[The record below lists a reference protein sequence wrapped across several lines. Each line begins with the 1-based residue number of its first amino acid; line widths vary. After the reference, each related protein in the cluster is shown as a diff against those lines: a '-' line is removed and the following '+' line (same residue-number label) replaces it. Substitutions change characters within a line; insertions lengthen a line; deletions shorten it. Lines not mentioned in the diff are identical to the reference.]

1 MNELIKI
8 NYQHDRQTT
17 SARSLWEFLD
27 KPYTKFTMWFDQYK
41 QYGFTE
47 KEDYRAL
54 SVKTYTAQG
63 NAVDTTDYEITI
75 DMAKELAMLQKTER
89 GKQARL
95 YFIELEK
102 SWNTPEAVMARAL
115 KMADV
120 KLLSL
125 QNTVTVLETENKL
138 LAQQNVEW
146 VDRKI
151 IEALVKVYGSKIGFD
166 NAWREFK
173 KELLYMHGININAR
187 ITNHMN
193 NTGRKTK
200 PKTLS
205 MIQDDELRACLSTAV
220 AMCRNNGVNIEKII
234 SKHH

>member
-1 MNELIKI
+1 MHELIKI
-8 NYQHDRQTT
+8 NYSNDRRTT
-17 SARSLWEFLD
+17 SARALWEFLD
-27 KPYTKFTMWFDQYK
+27 KPWGEFLKWFNQFK
-41 QYGFTE
+41 GYGFTE
-47 KEDYRAL
+47 NEDYRVIECL
-54 SVKTYTAQG
+54 LENPLGGRPS
-63 NAVDTTDYEITI
+63 TDYEITI
-75 DMAKELAMLQKTER
+75 DMAKELAMLQKTEK
-89 GKQARL
+89 GKMARQ

-102 SWNTPEAVMARAL
+102 KWNSPESVMARAL

-146 VDRKI
+146 ADRKV
-151 IEALVKVYGSKIGFD
+151 IEALVKAYGSKIGFE
-166 NAWREFK
+166 NAWREYK

-187 ITNHMN
+187 ITNRMN

-205 MIQDDELRACLSTAV
+205 MIQDDELAACISTAV
-220 AMCRNNGVNIEKII
+220 AMCRNNDVKIDQI
-234 SKHH
+234 IKN

>member
-1 MNELIKI
+1 M
-8 NYQHDRQTT
+8 
-17 SARSLWEFLD
+17 D
-27 KPYTKFTMWFDQYK
+27 KPYDKFTKWFEQYK

-47 KEDYRAL
+47 NEDYRAL
-54 SVKTYTAQG
+54 CIKFHTAQG
-63 NAVDTTDYEITI
+63 NEVEAQDYEITI
-75 DMAKELAMLQKTER
+75 DMAKELAMLQKTVK
-89 GKQARL
+89 GKQARQ

-102 SWNTPEAVMARAL
+102 SWNSPEAVMARAL

-146 VDRKI
+146 ADRKI
-151 IEALVKVYGSKIGFD
+151 LEALVKAYGSKIGFES
-166 NAWREFK
+166 AWREFK
-173 KELLYMHGININAR
+173 KELLYMHGININSR

-193 NTGRKTK
+193 NTGKKTK

-205 MIQDDELRACLSTAV
+205 MIQDEELAACISTAV
-220 AMCRNNGVNIEKII
+220 AMCKNNSVNIEQII
-234 SKHH
+234 SKHQN

>member
-1 MNELIKI
+1 MNELIKM
-8 NYQHDRQTT
+8 NYENDRQTT
-17 SARSLWEFLD
+17 SARALWEFLD
-27 KPYTKFTMWFDQYK
+27 KPHGEFTKWFTRYAE
-41 QYGFTE
+41 YGFTE
-47 KEDYRAL
+47 KTDYRLIDKLVENPMGGRPA
-54 SVKTYTAQG
+54 
-63 NAVDTTDYEITI
+63 TDYEISI
-75 DMAKELAMLQKTER
+75 DMAKELAMLQKSEK
-89 GKQARL
+89 GKIARQ

-102 SWNTPEAVMARAL
+102 KWNSPESIMARAL

-125 QNTVTVLETENKL
+125 QNSMTVLETENKL

-151 IEALVKVYGSKIGFD
+151 LEALVKAYGSKIGFD

-187 ITNHMN
+187 ITNRMN

-200 PKTLS
+200 PKTLD
-205 MIQDDELRACLSTAV
+205 MIQDEELASCISTAV
-220 AMCRNNGVNIEKII
+220 AMCRNNSVNIEQII
-234 SKHH
+234 SKHQN

>member
-1 MNELIKI
+1 MGELIKI
-8 NYQHDRQTT
+8 NYSNDRQTT
-17 SARSLWEFLD
+17 SARDLWVFLD
-27 KPYTKFTMWFDQYK
+27 KPYRDFNPWFDKYK
-41 QYGFTE
+41 DYGFTQNQ
-47 KEDYRAL
+47 DYRAL
-54 SVKTYTAQG
+54 TTKIVTAQG
-63 NAVDTTDYEITI
+63 NEVEAHDYEITI
-75 DMAKELAMLQKTER
+75 DMAKELAMLQKTEK
-89 GKQARL
+89 GKMARQ

-102 SWNTPEAVMARAL
+102 KWNSPESVMARAL

-146 VDRKI
+146 ADRKV
-151 IEALVKVYGSKIGFD
+151 IEALVKAYGSKIGFE
-166 NAWREFK
+166 NAWREYK

-187 ITNHMN
+187 ITNRMN

-205 MIQDDELRACLSTAV
+205 MIQDDELTACISTAV
-220 AMCRNNGVNIEKII
+220 AMCRNNDVKIDQI
-234 SKHH
+234 IKN